1 MKWLPKSLS
10 LPLLAKELVE
20 QAARRRTYVVRVAYA
35 ALLFLAFAIYFHS
48 EVPRRAG
55 SPHLVFG
62 MGKQMFEFLVWVQFA
77 GIYIFLP
84 AMMSGV
90 LTYEKERRSLEL
102 VFLTDLGPWEILLQK
117 YLGRLVPMFTFLLLS
132 LPLMAIAY
140 AFGGVSADYLASGVF
155 LLVLTCLQVGAF
167 ALMVSAFCRTTTQAF
182 VGSYVFLAL
191 FYFCSVLVALLVGV
205 QAWGRGI
212 PGPDLAVVFLPV
224 FVFDMI
230 ARRGFGDTL
239 AHGVPIALS
248 AGAFLALAR
257 VFIVRRA
264 FVPAKS
270 LTLGLFKL
278 VDRVMDRWNRSV
290 GNIVLVKEK
299 RTLPGDDP
307 VAWREVTKKSLGK
320 TRYLIRILFATEV
333 PILFTAVMVI
343 GGVDPSAG
351 GEALAVM
358 VFILW
363 GLAVLAV
370 SVPSANAIASE
381 RTKRTLEVLLTTP
394 LEGADIIRQKARA
407 MWRLILVLM
416 VPFATLFLIEAWW
429 ESSGYG
435 RRGGGGGRELGAVG
449 YLVTSFLTIV
459 IYLPM
464 LSWVSRWIGLRV
476 RSRARAVAATLGGI
490 VAWCTA
496 PLGLVLG
503 VCVLTRTDPDSSGLA
518 FLFLLSPAT
527 VIPLTELADAG
538 VTFRGT
544 FHAPPAVPIFLNF
557 LWHGGVLYYFRH
569 LCLKHA
575 DRYLG
580 RVGERK
586 TRRRVFARL
595 RGARSGRR

>member
-1 MKWLPKSLS
+1 MTWLPKSLS

-20 QAARRRTYVVRVAYA
+20 QAARRRTYVARVAYA

-48 EVPRRAG
+48 EVPREG
-55 SPHLVFG
+55 SPYRTLG
-62 MGKQMFEFLVWVQFA
+62 IGKQMFEFLVWVQFA
-77 GIYIFLP
+77 GVYFFLP

-155 LLVLTCLQVGAF
+155 ILVLTCLQVGAF

-191 FYFCSVLVALLVGV
+191 FYFLPLLAALLLKELGLLSLPISEKVIF
-205 QAWGRGI
+205 A
-212 PGPDLAVVFLPV
+212 FLPV
-224 FVFDMI
+224 YVFDMI
-230 ARRGFGDTL
+230 SRRGFDDTL

-278 VDRVMDRWNRSV
+278 VDGVMDRWNRSV
-290 GNIVLVKEK
+290 GNVVLVKEK
-299 RTLPGDDP
+299 STLPGDDP
-307 VAWREVTKKSLGK
+307 VAWREVAKKSLGK

-343 GGVDPSAG
+343 GGSRPQAG

-363 GLAVLAV
+363 GLAALAV

-407 MWRLILVLM
+407 MWRLIIVLM

-429 ESSGYG
+429 ESTGY
-435 RRGGGGGRELGAVG
+435 RRGGRAGGELGAVG
-449 YLVTSFLTIV
+449 YLVTSGLTIV

-476 RSRARAVAATLGGI
+476 RSRARAVAATLGGL
-490 VAWCTA
+490 VSWCTA

-503 VCVLTRTDPDSSGLA
+503 VCALTGTDPDSSGLA

-527 VIPLTELADAG
+527 VIPLTELADKG
-538 VTFRGT
+538 LTFRGT
-544 FHAPPAVPIFLNF
+544 FHAPAAVPIFLNF

-595 RGARSGRR
+595 RGSVSRSS

>member
-1 MKWLPKSLS
+1 MSWLPKGLG

-20 QAARRRTYVVRVAYA
+20 QAARRRTYIVRVAYA
-35 ALLFLAFAIYFHS
+35 ALLFLAFALYFHS
-48 EVPRRAG
+48 EVPRQAG
-55 SPHLVFG
+55 SPYHVFG
-62 MGKQMFEFLVWVQFA
+62 MGKQMFEFLVGIQFA

-102 VFLTDLGPWEILLQK
+102 VFLTDLRPWEILLQK

-140 AFGGVSADYLASGVF
+140 AFGGISADYLASGVF
-155 LLVLTCLQVGAF
+155 ILLITCLQVGAF

-191 FYFCSVLVALLVGV
+191 FYFLPALVAALFDE
-205 QAWGRGI
+205 GRFLRVSPRQERVI
-212 PGPDLAVVFLPV
+212 FAFLPV
-224 FVFDMI
+224 YVFEEI
-230 ARRGFGDTL
+230 SRRGFGDTL
-239 AHGVPIALS
+239 AHSVPIALS

-264 FVPAKS
+264 FVPARS

-278 VDRVMDRWNRSV
+278 LDRVMDRWNRSV
-290 GNIVLVKEK
+290 GNVVLVKERK
-299 RTLPGDDP
+299 TLPGNDP
-307 VAWREVTKKSLGK
+307 VAWREVAKKSLGK

-333 PILFTAVMVI
+333 PILFTAVAVL
-343 GGVDPSAG
+343 SWSG
-351 GEALAVM
+351 GEAAGRRVLSGM
-358 VFILW
+358 VFCMW
-363 GLAVLAV
+363 ALAVLAI

-381 RTKRTLEVLLTTP
+381 RTKRTLDVLLTTP
-394 LEGADIIRQKARA
+394 LEGADIIQQKARA
-407 MWRLILVLM
+407 VWRLIIVLM

-429 ESSGYG
+429 ESAGNG
-435 RRGGGGGRELGAVG
+435 RGGGSARGELGAVG
-449 YLVTSFLTIV
+449 YLVTSGLSIV

-490 VAWCTA
+490 VAWSLA
-496 PLGLVLG
+496 PLGLVIG
-503 VCVLTRTDPDSSGLA
+503 ASVLTGTDPDSSGLA
-518 FLFLLSPAT
+518 FLFLLSPAI
-527 VIPLTELADAG
+527 VIPLTERANSGL
-538 VTFRGT
+538 TFRGT
-544 FHAPPAVPIFLNF
+544 FHAPAAVPIFLNF

-586 TRRRVFARL
+586 TERRVLARL
-595 RGARSGRR
+595 RGARG